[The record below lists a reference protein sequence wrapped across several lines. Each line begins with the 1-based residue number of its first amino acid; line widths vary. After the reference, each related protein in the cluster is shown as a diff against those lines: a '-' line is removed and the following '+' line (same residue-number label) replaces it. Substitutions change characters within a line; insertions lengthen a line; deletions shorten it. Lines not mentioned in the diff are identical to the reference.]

1 MAVRAILVASLL
13 VASSTAPAL
22 AADPEPWLTDLRFPA
37 NMTWAPD
44 GTLFY
49 VEKELGNVRM
59 VVDGALLPE
68 PVVHVDVFVTFET
81 GLLGIA
87 VDPGWPDQPWLYLSY
102 SDPTDGFN
110 RVIRVRVANGR
121 EIARETIFDEIRTSS
136 FHNGGELVFGPDGM
150 LYLTTGDATE
160 GDPSQDPTDPRGKI
174 LRLTPEGTA
183 PTDNPTAGN
192 PMYSLGHRNSF
203 GLCVDPATD
212 DLWETENGE
221 PVEELNRIVAGG
233 NYGWPIGQGPLDD
246 DRFRDPAMTLT
257 EAAPTGCAVW
267 RDAVY
272 FGTYIHGQ
280 LLRWPL
286 EEGRPEVVRSFEGPV
301 YDVGVGPDNRLY
313 VSTADTIWRFADPPG
328 DAAPLDPVPESGLPL
343 WVFVTAGIVLAV
355 SLAVTL
361 RLAARRR

>member
-13 VASSTAPAL
+13 VAWMAPAL
-22 AADPEPWLTDLRFPA
+22 AAEPEPWLTGLEFPV
-37 NMTWAPD
+37 NMAWAPD

-49 VEKELGNVRM
+49 AEKELGNVRM
-59 VVDGALLPE
+59 VVDGTLLPE
-68 PVVHVDVFVTFET
+68 PVAHVDVFVTFET
-81 GLLGIA
+81 GLLGLVA
-87 VDPGWPDQPWLYLSY
+87 HPDWPEEPWLYLSY
-102 SDPTDGFN
+102 SDSADGFN
-110 RVIRVRVANGR
+110 RLIRVRVANGR
-121 EIARETIFDEIRTSS
+121 EIARETIFEEIRTSS
-136 FHNGGELVFGPDGM
+136 FHNGGELLFGPDGM

-160 GDPSQDPTDPRGKI
+160 GDPSQDPRDPRGKI
-174 LRLTPEGTA
+174 LRLTPEGT
-183 PTDNPTAGN
+183 PPSENPTEGSLL
-192 PMYSLGHRNSF
+192 YSLGHRNSF

-246 DRFRDPAMTLT
+246 GRFRDPVMTLT

-272 FGTYIHGQ
+272 FGTYTRGQ

-286 EEGRPEVVRSFEGPV
+286 EGGRPEVVRSFEAPV
-301 YDVGVGPDNRLY
+301 YDVSVGPDDRLY
-313 VSTADTIWRFADPPG
+313 VSTADTIWRFADPP
-328 DAAPLDPVPESGLPL
+328 DSAAPLDPVPERGLPP
-343 WVFVTAGIVLAV
+343 WVLVTVGMVLAV
-355 SLAVTL
+355 SLFVTL